1 MSVCVCVQYSTS
13 YCIVVWREC
22 LLLEGTSI
30 PNLTSRKLNFNESM
44 GFQVILNK
52 IKLTVTSVEW
62 KKKNVWNEYG
72 KAGTFLKNQ

>member
-1 MSVCVCVQYSTS
+1 
-13 YCIVVWREC
+13 
-22 LLLEGTSI
+22 
-30 PNLTSRKLNFNESM
+30 M

-62 KKKNVWNEYG
+62 KKNVWNEYG